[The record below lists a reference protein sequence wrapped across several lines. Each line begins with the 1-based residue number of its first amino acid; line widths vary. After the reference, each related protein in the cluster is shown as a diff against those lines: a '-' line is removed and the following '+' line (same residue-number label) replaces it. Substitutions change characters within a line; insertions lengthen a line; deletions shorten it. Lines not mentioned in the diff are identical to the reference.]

1 MTFGNLETV
10 TVITAG
16 TTTDRYGN
24 TEPDWDNA
32 TEREEKCLVGGPATL
47 LSGEPLMDARTP
59 LDSDLTLIFQGRD
72 PGILHTDRVR
82 VRGVVYEVNGRP
94 FVQMWGSKPGVAG
107 TTVGLK
113 VREG

>member
-1 MTFGNLETV
+1 MFTNLEAV

-16 TTTDRYGN
+16 TSTDRYGN
-24 TEPDWDNA
+24 PVEDWENA
-32 TEREEKCLVGGPATL
+32 TERPEKCLVSGPMAV
-47 LSGEPLMDARTP
+47 LSGEPLMDARAP

-94 FVQMWGSKPGVAG
+94 FVQMWGTREGVAG
-107 TTVGLK
+107 TTVFLK